1 MSRKSKQDWF
11 WACSRILIKD
21 GAKKLTIDALCQD
34 LKMTK
39 GSFYH
44 HFKGMDDFIEAFLVF
59 FEQEGTL
66 QIIETVEQ
74 ESTPQAKLQKLIEL
88 STEFPPELER
98 GTRAWAHQDSRVR
111 AVFERVDQQRIDYV
125 TQLWLPIVVDESV
138 ARIRAQMM
146 YAILIGGEH
155 ILPAYNQADLRAVFA
170 AYLEAFE
177 L

>member
-1 MSRKSKQDWF
+1 MSRKSKTDWF
-11 WACSRILIKD
+11 WACSRILVKD

-34 LKMTK
+34 LGMTK

-44 HFKGMDDFIEAFLVF
+44 HFKGMDDFVEAFLVF

-74 ESTPQAKLQKLIEL
+74 EPTPQAKLRKLIEL
-88 STEFPPELER
+88 STAYPPELER
-98 GTRAWAHQDSRVR
+98 GTRAWAHQDARVR

-125 TQLWLPIVVDESV
+125 TQLWRPLVADEAV
-138 ARIRAQMM
+138 ARVRAQMM

-155 ILPAYNQADLRAVFA
+155 ILPPYNRDESRAVFA
-170 AYLEAFE
+170 AYLEAFG